1 MIIVIYDIDT
11 YMIVN
16 CLFMIT
22 YMIVNCLHM
31 IECYDQRFHAFTSH
45 VYFTSIHTLILSLD
59 KC

>member
-31 IECYDQRFHAFTSH
+31 IECYDQRLHAFTSQ
-45 VYFTSIHTLILSLD
+45 VFTL
-59 KC
+59 